1 MKNGSTQT
9 GLTPYAGERETQMIP
24 GALAARAGDRL
35 VPVREVDERL
45 AQGYLRLAAHI
56 LLRGRKQAFRTI
68 GVIGARQGDG
78 TTTAAMN
85 LAVCLGRT
93 RGRAGRVLLVD
104 GDVKNRGL
112 TSLIHGQGGEGH
124 PMLVSTAFEGVDLMT
139 APDATD
145 ALSIYDPGAWAQTLH
160 DLSSRYAQ
168 IVIDCPA
175 VLDNPEG
182 MVLRECAEE
191 LVLVVEAGATDKAD
205 VEKAL
210 GAVGRRVL
218 GVIVNDPN
226 APRPKKK
233 PKGRKA

>member
-1 MKNGSTQT
+1 MSDAKRSS
-9 GLTPYAGERETQMIP
+9 LTPYEGPKTEILP
-24 GALAARAGDRL
+24 GALAARSGDRL
-35 VPVREVDERL
+35 VPVSEVDERL
-45 AQGYLRLAAHI
+45 AHGYLRMAAHI
-56 LLRGRKQAFRTI
+56 LLRAQKATFRTI
-68 GVIGARQGDG
+68 GVISARDGDG
-78 TTTAAMN
+78 STTAAMN

-104 GDVKNRGL
+104 GDAQNREL
-112 TSLIHGQGGEGH
+112 TGLIHGRNGNGQH

-145 ALSIYDPGAWAQTLH
+145 SLTIYDPAAWAQTLA

-168 IVIDCPA
+168 IVIDCPS

-191 LVLVVEAGATDKAD
+191 LVLVVRSGATDKTD
-205 VEKAL
+205 VERAL

-226 APRPKKK
+226 APSPRKK
-233 PKGRKA
+233 A